1 MQFLNNY
8 CHQLRLCL
16 VGATVLL
23 ATWML
28 PKGAQAQILGDL
40 ETGAIFGGPYNQI
53 QIFTNEGTD
62 FNAFGDQFRVPPQ
75 PFVRLRFGYTIA
87 KRHTIIG
94 LVAPLTIRSF
104 SDGYDQD
111 LLYQNTTFAAGQPLE
126 VRYMFNSYRITY
138 RFHIVEKEKITFAMG
153 ATAKL
158 RQAEVEV
165 KNDLASSVNKNLGF
179 VPIINFYLN
188 WRMVDKVAL
197 IFEGDALVA
206 PNGVGRAEDVFLGG
220 AYYVNENLA
229 IKAGYRLLEGGSRN
243 PESTVFTFIHYAS
256 IGATWGM

>member
-1 MQFLNNY
+1 MLG
-8 CHQLRLCL
+8 LCL
-16 VGATVLL
+16 GLL
-23 ATWML
+23 LMSAPTTTH
-28 PKGAQAQILGDL
+28 AQILGDV
-40 ETGAIFGGPYNQI
+40 ETGAIFGGFYNRI
-53 QIFTNEGTD
+53 QIFTDEGTE
-62 FNAFGDQFRVPPQ
+62 FNAFGSQFRTPAQ

-94 LVAPLTIRSF
+94 LFAPLTIRSF
-104 SDGYDQD
+104 SNGYNEDI
-111 LLYQNTTFAAGQPLE
+111 LYQNITFDAGQPLE

-158 RQAEVEV
+158 RQAEIELS
-165 KNDLASSVNKNLGF
+165 NDQTSSVNRNLGF

-188 WRMVDKVAL
+188 YRPIQKL
-197 IFEGDALVA
+197 GIIFEGDALVA
-206 PNGVGRAEDVFLGG
+206 PNGVGRAEDIFLGA
-220 AYYVNENLA
+220 AYYINDNLA

-243 PESTVFTFIHYAS
+243 PESTTFTFIHYAS